1 MKSNSLVQLSSRL
14 ALSLVAVVLA
24 AGCAGN
30 TAATAAPGSPS
41 TEWGSAVNIGWFYI
55 GDDGEEYG
63 CGGGSGTLVGDTT
76 TVLTAAHVVAWTSED
91 EAECPGAQLWVGYP
105 VEARG
110 QYFVW
115 WKAEVTASDDL
126 LDIALVS
133 VDVSGAPDGADDA
146 EGAIASIRD
155 GSWGSRPVAVEE
167 FGPNLGDAL
176 HVLSY
181 PGIGGYGITYTAGS
195 AAGWAYINDE
205 DSGKEFE
212 YLKLDLTIAGGSSG
226 AGVLNER
233 GELVGVV
240 IQGGADWESDVVDC
254 RKLADT
260 NEDGEVNDADT
271 CIPFGGFINAALSLY
286 DVRVFLGQHG
296 ALVEPQE

>member
-1 MKSNSLVQLSSRL
+1 MRMLREVSRTLAGAALLVLLATGCTSSSSAASTSTSL
-14 ALSLVAVVLA
+14 A
-24 AGCAGN
+24 
-30 TAATAAPGSPS
+30 
-41 TEWGSAVNIGWFYI
+41 TEWGSAVNIGWYYI
-55 GDDGEEYG
+55 AEDGEEYG

-76 TVLTAAHVVAWTSED
+76 TVLTAAHVIAWTPED
-91 EAECPGAQLWVGYP
+91 EQSCPGAELWVGYP

-115 WKAEVTASDDL
+115 WKATVTASDETLDVAL
-126 LDIALVS
+126 LS
-133 VDVSGAPDGADDA
+133 VDLTGTPDGADDA
-146 EGAIASIRD
+146 DGAIASIRD
-155 GSWGSRPVAVEE
+155 GSWGSRPIAAEDA
-167 FGPNLGDAL
+167 GPNLGDPL

-181 PGIGGYGITYTAGS
+181 PGIGGYGITYTAGN

-205 DSGKEFE
+205 ETGKEFE

-226 AGVLNER
+226 AGVLNDR

-260 NEDGEVNDADT
+260 NEDGEVTDADT

-296 ALVEPQE
+296 VLVEAQE

>member
-1 MKSNSLVQLSSRL
+1 MLREVSRTL
-14 ALSLVAVVLA
+14 TGAALVVLLATGCTSSSSA
-24 AGCAGN
+24 ASTSTSLA
-30 TAATAAPGSPS
+30 
-41 TEWGSAVNIGWFYI
+41 TEWGSAVNIGWYYI
-55 GDDGEEYG
+55 AEDGEEYG
-63 CGGGSGTLVGDTT
+63 CGGGSGTLIGDTT
-76 TVLTAAHVVAWTSED
+76 TVLTAAHVIAWTPED
-91 EAECPGAQLWVGYP
+91 EQDCPGAELWVGYP

-115 WKAEVTASDDL
+115 WKAKVTASDETLDVAL
-126 LDIALVS
+126 LS
-133 VDVSGAPDGADDA
+133 VDVSGTPDGADDA
-146 EGAIASIRD
+146 DGAIASIRD
-155 GSWGSRPVAVEE
+155 GSWGSRPIAAEDA
-167 FGPNLGDAL
+167 GPNLGDSL

-181 PGIGGYGITYTAGS
+181 PGIGGYGITYTAGN

-205 DSGKEFE
+205 ETGKEFE

-226 AGVLNER
+226 AGVLNDR

-260 NEDGEVNDADT
+260 NEDGEVTDADT

-296 ALVEPQE
+296 ALVEAQE

>member
-1 MKSNSLVQLSSRL
+1 MSPPLRNISARVSL
-14 ALSLVAVVLA
+14 AVAVLFVSS
-24 AGCAGN
+24 GCAGD
-30 TAATAAPGSPS
+30 ATPRESSIALS
-41 TEWGSAVNIGWFYI
+41 TEWGSAVNIGWYYLA
-55 GDDGEEYG
+55 DDGEEYA

-76 TVLTAAHVVAWTSED
+76 TVLTAAHVVEWTPED
-91 EAECPGAQLWVGYP
+91 EAECPGAALWVGYP

-115 WKAEVTASDDL
+115 WKANVTASNATLDVAL
-126 LDIALVS
+126 LR
-133 VDVSGAPDGADDA
+133 VDVSGTPDGASDA

-155 GSWGSRPVAVEE
+155 GSWGSRPIAAEDE
-167 FGPNLGDAL
+167 GPNLGDPL

-205 DSGKEFE
+205 GTDMEFE

-233 GELVGVV
+233 GQLVGVV

-260 NEDGEVNDADT
+260 NEDGEVDEADT

-286 DVRVFLGQHG
+286 DVRVFLAQHG
-296 ALVEPQE
+296 ALVEPKE

>member
-1 MKSNSLVQLSSRL
+1 MRMLHAFTGRFAGA
-14 ALSLVAVVLA
+14 ALVVLLATGCTSSSSA
-24 AGCAGN
+24 AGTSTSLA
-30 TAATAAPGSPS
+30 
-41 TEWGSAVNIGWFYI
+41 TEWGSAVNIVWSYI
-55 GDDGEEYG
+55 ADDGEEYG

-76 TVLTAAHVVAWTSED
+76 TVLTAAHVIAWTPED
-91 EAECPGAQLWVGYP
+91 EEDCPGAELWVGYP

-115 WKAEVTASDDL
+115 WKATVTASDETLDVAL
-126 LDIALVS
+126 LS
-133 VDVSGAPDGADDA
+133 VDVSGTPDGADDA
-146 EGAIASIRD
+146 DGAIASIRD
-155 GSWGSRPVAVEE
+155 GSWGSRPIAAEDA
-167 FGPNLGDAL
+167 GPNLGDPL

-181 PGIGGYGITYTAGS
+181 PGIGGYGITYTAGN
-195 AAGWAYINDE
+195 AAGWAYNNDE
-205 DSGKEFE
+205 ESGKEFE

-226 AGVLNER
+226 AGVLNDR

-240 IQGGADWESDVVDC
+240 IQGGADLESDVVDC

-260 NEDGEVNDADT
+260 NEDGEVNDLDT

-296 ALVEPQE
+296 ALVESQE

>member
-1 MKSNSLVQLSSRL
+1 MRMLRELSRTLAGAVLVVFLATGCTGSTGAADFPTSL
-14 ALSLVAVVLA
+14 A
-24 AGCAGN
+24 
-30 TAATAAPGSPS
+30 
-41 TEWGSAVNIGWFYI
+41 TEWGSAVNIVWSYI
-55 GDDGEEYG
+55 ADDGEEYG

-76 TVLTAAHVVAWTSED
+76 TVLTAAHVIAWTTED
-91 EAECPGAQLWVGYP
+91 EQDCPGAELWVGYP

-115 WKAEVTASDDL
+115 WKATVTASDETLDVAL
-126 LDIALVS
+126 LS
-133 VDVSGAPDGADDA
+133 VDVSGTPDGADDA
-146 EGAIASIRD
+146 DGAIASIRD
-155 GSWGSRPVAVEE
+155 GSWGSRPIAAEDA
-167 FGPNLGDAL
+167 GPNLGDPL

-181 PGIGGYGITYTAGS
+181 PGIGGYGITYTAGN

-205 DSGKEFE
+205 ETGNEFE

-226 AGVLNER
+226 AGVLNDR

-260 NEDGEVNDADT
+260 NEDGEVNDLDT

-296 ALVEPQE
+296 ALVESQE